1 MIDPFAHLASSLAA
15 PSAIILPPYTH
26 YGPGMLLCGHMPQ
39 LSVADLLSQLQVP
52 THCDSCTFVLHI
64 PSF

>member
-1 MIDPFAHLASSLAA
+1 MIGPFAHSASSLA
-15 PSAIILPPYTH
+15 AIILPPYTH

-39 LSVADLLSQLQVP
+39 LSVADLLSQVQAP
-52 THCDSCTFVLHI
+52 RHCDSCTFVLHI